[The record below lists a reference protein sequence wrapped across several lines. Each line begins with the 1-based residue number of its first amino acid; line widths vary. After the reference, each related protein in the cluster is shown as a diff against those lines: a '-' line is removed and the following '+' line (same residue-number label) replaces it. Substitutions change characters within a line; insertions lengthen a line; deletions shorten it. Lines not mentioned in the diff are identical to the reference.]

1 MTFIVNGIKEGF
13 DKKYNIEFLL
23 GVDSVLLAKKF
34 LENTGVIVLSLKEY
48 REQETG
54 FGNISFTINY
64 LQQDI
69 KLYANFE

>member
-13 DKKYNIEFLL
+13 DKKYNIEFVL
-23 GVDSVLLAKKF
+23 GVDSMLLAKKF
-34 LENTGVIVLSLKEY
+34 LESTGIIVLSLKEY
-48 REQETG
+48 KDK

-69 KLYANFE
+69 KLFANFE